1 MDQIK
6 VFRSSR
12 RRTTKREA
20 NMAPELTC
28 MTKRISDELAVAND
42 RRSLGEV
49 LKNGAAGMTET
60 PVPCGWRRSG
70 DEDAGSRGR

>member
-6 VFRSSR
+6 VLRSS

-20 NMAPELTC
+20 NMAPELTW
-28 MTKRISDELAVAND
+28 MTERIVDELAVAND